1 MLRDEPVRVRANC
14 RDLAKLRGVVE
25 IFFNG
30 VGYEIKF
37 WAEKGSSSS
46 RNKDGVSGSGMT
58 RDRKGPD
65 KSNGGNQDHK
75 QNDTTDDTDK
85 TVGIW
90 GSKNKNF
97 LPHKLGLL

>member
-1 MLRDEPVRVRANC
+1 MLRDEPVRVRDNY

-37 WAEKGSSSS
+37 WDEKGSRSS
-46 RNKDGVSGSGMT
+46 RNKDGVFGSGMT
-58 RDRKGPD
+58 RDRKGSD
-65 KSNGGNQDHK
+65 NCNGGNQDHK

-85 TVGIW
+85 IVGI
-90 GSKNKNF
+90 
-97 LPHKLGLL
+97 